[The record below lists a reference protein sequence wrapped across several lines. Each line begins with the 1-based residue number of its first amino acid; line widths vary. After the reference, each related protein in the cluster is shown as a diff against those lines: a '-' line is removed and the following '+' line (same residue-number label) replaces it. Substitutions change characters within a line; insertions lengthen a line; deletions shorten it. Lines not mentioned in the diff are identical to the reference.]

1 MPRRRDPVPRAHS
14 AVHWLAGLL
23 ALGLLGG
30 GVVAA
35 AVLLWENLD
44 IRQLAP
50 ELNTVS
56 SALPTPEAPL
66 QAGHEAGPYKA
77 AILRSSRNAAFFPD
91 TAYYPRSL
99 QRWRS
104 LIEATGGTV
113 RDVSSLDDLAGV
125 GNDEVLVIPDAPCLS
140 NAELRSVRGH
150 VAHGGGVVSNW
161 AVGARDEKCSWRGW
175 RTVADLTGA
184 LDVRELAVRKAL
196 YLTVPDGTP
205 LSPGLDPGMR
215 VELIPEPSLALTLQ
229 GARVYW
235 SDWALN
241 PAPDESGGGAD
252 VAALAYRA
260 PSGARGAW
268 FGFRLT
274 QSATPVDSA
283 RVARLVGNGLR
294 WAAGLASA
302 SVTAWPDGRQAAL
315 VVAQNVEAEDQNAA
329 ATAELLR
336 TRDVKGS
343 FYAVGQLVVGDKD
356 LAPKLTAAGEVSCQ
370 TSDHQPVAGLSFDD
384 QAVRL
389 RRSWAE
395 IRGWTGVA
403 PAGLRP
409 PEETFDDSTLGAWSD
424 AGGSYILAVN
434 QSRSG
439 SPEVYDIGG
448 RTMVLLPRLI
458 KDDYNVV
465 VQEGKTRS
473 ASLAAAYLEG
483 MDKIHAMGGLAVVA
497 SHTQIMGVNDR
508 LNALG
513 VVLDTARAQ
522 KDWWIATGEDVAAW
536 WRARFGVRLTVQE
549 SSVRDEG
556 SDSSTQS
563 AKETEE
569 GPEPGAA
576 TSLEVVV
583 EAPGSQSVSGL
594 WVDIVLPEDPEG
606 LAPLVDG
613 QSVAYLGTPFGI
625 RVPVGDLEA
634 GARRTISLIPAG

>member
-1 MPRRRDPVPRAHS
+1 MPRRRDPVPRARS
-14 AVHWLAGLL
+14 AVHWLAGIL

-50 ELNTVS
+50 RLNTVS
-56 SALPTPEAPL
+56 SALPTPEFPA
-66 QAGHEAGPYKA
+66 QAGHEAGTYKA
-77 AILRSSRNAAFFPD
+77 AILRSPRNAAFFPD
-91 TAYYPRSL
+91 TTYYPRSL

-104 LIEATGGTV
+104 LIQATGGTV
-113 RDVSSLDDLAGV
+113 RDVASPEDLAGV
-125 GNDEVLVIPDAPCLS
+125 GDDEVLVIPDAPCLS
-140 NAELRSVRGH
+140 SAELRAVQGH
-150 VAHGGGVVSNW
+150 VARGGGVVSNW

-175 RTVADLTGA
+175 RTVANLTGA
-184 LDVRELAVRKAL
+184 LDVRELAVRRAL
-196 YLTVPDGTP
+196 FLTVPDGTP
-205 LSPGLDPGMR
+205 LSPGLDPGTR
-215 VELIPEPSLALTLQ
+215 VELIPEPSLALVVK

-274 QSATPVDSA
+274 QSATPADSA
-283 RVARLVGNGLR
+283 RMDRLVGNGLS

-302 SVTAWPDGRQAAL
+302 SVTAWPDGQQAAL
-315 VVAQNVEAEDQNAA
+315 VVAQNVEADYQNAA

-336 TRDVKGS
+336 TRGVKGS
-343 FYAVGQLVVGDKD
+343 FYAVGQLVVGDQD
-356 LAPKLTAAGEVSCQ
+356 LAAKLTAAGEVSCQ
-370 TSDHQPVAGLSFDD
+370 TSDHQPVAGLSLDD

-389 RRSWAE
+389 RRSWVE
-395 IRGWTGVA
+395 IRGWTGVS

-409 PEETFDDSTLGAWSD
+409 PEETFDYSTLQAWSD

-439 SPEVYDIGG
+439 SPEVYNVGG

-465 VQEGKTRS
+465 VQEGKTGRE
-473 ASLAAAYLEG
+473 SLAAAYLEG
-483 MDKIHAMGGLAVVA
+483 MDKIRAMGGLAVVA
-497 SHTQIMGVNDR
+497 SHTQIVGVNSR

-513 VVLDTARAQ
+513 TVLDTARAQ
-522 KDWWIATGEDVAAW
+522 QDWWIATGEDVAAW
-536 WRARFGVRLTVQE
+536 WKARSGVRFTVQE
-549 SSVRDEG
+549 SSAPEE
-556 SDSSTQS
+556 SPDSSPPS
-563 AKETEE
+563 AQETEE
-569 GPEPGAA
+569 GSEPGASG
-576 TSLEVVV
+576 SLEVVV
-583 EAPGSQSVSGL
+583 EAPANQSVSGL
-594 WVDIVLPEDPEG
+594 WVEVVLPEDPQG

-613 QSVAYLGTPFGI
+613 QSVPYVGTPFGI